1 MAPLLGLDPAD
12 ITSGQM
18 TYDLRR
24 LRLHGLI
31 ERVPK
36 SRRYHVTA
44 FGFRTAAFMTRARNR
59 LLRRGCSPL
68 KSQV

>member
-1 MAPLLGLDPAD
+1 
-12 ITSGQM
+12 M